1 MRTSGAGTGDALIFV
16 APAAIFIGFFLWL
29 TGGPMDALATV
40 DQFLTRSAFALVE
53 FVKALL

>member
-1 MRTSGAGTGDALIFV
+1 MFV

-53 FVKALL
+53 FVRALL